1 MSSIKSK
8 LLPIKIAAE
17 ALTTMVQDAEVRFP
31 NECCGF
37 FYGEDGEI
45 RNVTLAKVVDNSKEG
60 DQKRR
65 FAISALDYMK
75 AERFATA
82 NNLQLLGIYH
92 SHPNHPAI
100 PSEHDRKQAVPTF
113 SYLILS
119 IQEGAFDHLRS
130 WQLNE
135 AEQFDEETILPQS

>member
-1 MSSIKSK
+1 MNPTKKSS
-8 LLPIKIAAE
+8 LPLAISPEAFNSMLSDAE
-17 ALTTMVQDAEVRFP
+17 ARFP

-37 FYGEDGEI
+37 FYGTDKDKRDI
-45 RNVTLAKVVDNSKEG
+45 VLAQPVSNSKAG
-60 DQKRR
+60 DQRRR
-65 FAISALDYMK
+65 FEISALDYMK

-113 SYLILS
+113 SYIILS
-119 IQEGAFDHLRS
+119 IQEGEFDHIRS
-130 WQLNE
+130 WQLNPE
-135 AEQFDEETILPQS
+135 EQFEEEIISPNK